1 MPEPSRSA
9 QPRSWLLL
17 AVLVV
22 GCSAA
27 LSLAGLPSPVL
38 FGALIA
44 GLVMALGA
52 RQVPEVPEMAFTGA
66 QAVLG
71 VSIGV
76 LFDPD
81 TLAGL
86 RHDWFPV
93 LAVSLATLVVSVAA
107 GFVLRLHRSVSAATG
122 AFAMVAGGA
131 SGIVAIARE
140 LGADDRVVA
149 VVQYLR
155 VLLIIVGMPL
165 VARFVFGS
173 ASGSVPGPAS
183 GDDAGLL
190 VNLLVTAVS
199 VAGGLLLD
207 RWLAI
212 PAGSLLL
219 PLSVAVLISLTG
231 VAGALAVPD
240 ALQNVGYALIGL
252 QVGLRFTRASLRA
265 VAGLLPLAVAT
276 ILGMIAVSAVLG
288 ALLARATG
296 RTALDG
302 YLATTP
308 GGLYAVLATAVGSG
322 SDVTFILTVQ
332 IVRLFVM
339 LFSAPLLARWLRR
352 TG

>member
-1 MPEPSRSA
+1 M
-9 QPRSWLLL
+9 L
-17 AVLVV
+17 
-22 GCSAA
+22 AA
-27 LSLAGLPSPVL
+27 LVIGFAAALGRAGLPSPVL
-38 FGALIA
+38 FGALLA
-44 GLVMALGA
+44 GLVVALGTP
-52 RQVPEVPEMAFTGA
+52 QVPQIPEAAFSGA
-66 QAVLG
+66 QALLG

-76 LFDPD
+76 LFDLR
-81 TLAGL
+81 TLAAL
-86 RHDWFPV
+86 RADWLPV
-93 LAVSLATLVVSVAA
+93 LAVCLATLVASVAA

-165 VARFVFGS
+165 VARFVFHSANGS
-173 ASGSVPGPAS
+173 AASTATSTAS
-183 GDDAGLL
+183 GADSGAAAGLL
-190 VNLLVTAVS
+190 VDLLVTGVS
-199 VAGGLLLD
+199 VAGGLLLA
-207 RWLAI
+207 RWI
-212 PAGSLLL
+212 DVPAGSLLL
-219 PLSVAVLISLTG
+219 PLTVAVLISLTG
-231 VAGALAVPD
+231 VTGTLAVPQ
-240 ALQNVGYALIGL
+240 ALQGVGYALIGL

-265 VAGLLPLAVAT
+265 VAGLLPLAVGA
-276 ILGMIAVSAVLG
+276 ILGLIAVSAVLG

-296 RTALDG
+296 RSALDG

-332 IVRLFVM
+332 LVRLFVM

-352 TG
+352 AG

>member
-1 MPEPSRSA
+1 M
-9 QPRSWLLL
+9 L
-17 AVLVV
+17 
-22 GCSAA
+22 AA
-27 LSLAGLPSPVL
+27 LVIGFAAALGRAGLPSPVL
-38 FGALIA
+38 FGALLA
-44 GLVMALGA
+44 GLVVALGTP
-52 RQVPEVPEMAFTGA
+52 QVPQIPEAAFSGA
-66 QAVLG
+66 QALLG

-76 LFDPD
+76 LFDLR
-81 TLAGL
+81 TLAAL
-86 RHDWFPV
+86 RADWLPV
-93 LAVSLATLVVSVAA
+93 LAVCLATLVASVAA

-165 VARFVFGS
+165 VARFVFHSANGS
-173 ASGSVPGPAS
+173 AASTATAS
-183 GDDAGLL
+183 GAGSGAAAGLL
-190 VNLLVTAVS
+190 VDLLITGVS
-199 VAGGLLLD
+199 VAGGLLLA
-207 RWLAI
+207 RWI
-212 PAGSLLL
+212 DVPAGSLLL
-219 PLSVAVLISLTG
+219 PLTVAVLISLTG
-231 VAGALAVPD
+231 VTGTLAVPQ
-240 ALQNVGYALIGL
+240 ALQGVGYALIGL

-265 VAGLLPLAVAT
+265 VAGLLPLAVGA
-276 ILGMIAVSAVLG
+276 ILGLIAVSAVLG

-296 RTALDG
+296 RSALDG

-332 IVRLFVM
+332 LVRLFVM

-352 TG
+352 AG

>member
-1 MPEPSRSA
+1 M
-9 QPRSWLLL
+9 L
-17 AVLVV
+17 
-22 GCSAA
+22 AA
-27 LSLAGLPSPVL
+27 LVIGFAAALGRAGLPSPVL
-38 FGALIA
+38 FGALLA
-44 GLVMALGA
+44 GLVVALGTP
-52 RQVPEVPEMAFTGA
+52 QVPQIPEAAFSGA
-66 QAVLG
+66 QALLG

-76 LFDPD
+76 LFDLR
-81 TLAGL
+81 TLAAL
-86 RHDWFPV
+86 RADWLPV
-93 LAVSLATLVVSVAA
+93 LAVCLATLVASVAA

-165 VARFVFGS
+165 VARFVFHSANGS
-173 ASGSVPGPAS
+173 AASTATAS
-183 GDDAGLL
+183 GAGSGAAAGLL
-190 VNLLVTAVS
+190 VDLLVTGVS
-199 VAGGLLLD
+199 VAGGLLLA
-207 RWLAI
+207 RWI
-212 PAGSLLL
+212 DVPAGSLLL
-219 PLSVAVLISLTG
+219 PLTVAVLISLTG
-231 VAGALAVPD
+231 VTGTLAVPQ
-240 ALQNVGYALIGL
+240 ALQGVGYALIGL

-265 VAGLLPLAVAT
+265 VAGLLPLAVGA
-276 ILGMIAVSAVLG
+276 ILGLIAVSAVLG

-296 RTALDG
+296 RSALDG

-332 IVRLFVM
+332 LVRLFVM

-352 TG
+352 AG

>member
-1 MPEPSRSA
+1 
-9 QPRSWLLL
+9 
-17 AVLVV
+17 VL
-22 GCSAA
+22 AA
-27 LSLAGLPSPVL
+27 LVIGFAAALGRAGLPSPVL
-38 FGALIA
+38 FGALLA
-44 GLVMALGA
+44 GLVVALGTPQVP
-52 RQVPEVPEMAFTGA
+52 QVPEAAFSGA
-66 QAVLG
+66 QALLG

-76 LFDPD
+76 LFDLR
-81 TLAGL
+81 TLAAL
-86 RHDWFPV
+86 RADWLPV
-93 LAVSLATLVVSVAA
+93 LAVCLATLVASVAA

-165 VARFVFGS
+165 VARFVFHSANGS
-173 ASGSVPGPAS
+173 AASTSTAS
-183 GDDAGLL
+183 GADSGAAAGLL
-190 VNLLVTAVS
+190 VDLLVTGVS
-199 VAGGLLLD
+199 VAGGLLLA
-207 RWLAI
+207 RWI
-212 PAGSLLL
+212 DVPAGSLLL
-219 PLSVAVLISLTG
+219 PLTVAVLISLTG
-231 VAGALAVPD
+231 VTGTLAVPQ
-240 ALQNVGYALIGL
+240 ALQGVGYALIGL

-265 VAGLLPLAVAT
+265 VAGLLPLAVGA
-276 ILGMIAVSAVLG
+276 ILGLIAVSAVLG

-296 RTALDG
+296 RSALDG

-332 IVRLFVM
+332 LVRLFVM

-352 TG
+352 AG

>member
-1 MPEPSRSA
+1 
-9 QPRSWLLL
+9 
-17 AVLVV
+17 VL
-22 GCSAA
+22 AA
-27 LSLAGLPSPVL
+27 LVIGFAAALGRAGLPSPVL
-38 FGALIA
+38 FGALLA
-44 GLVMALGA
+44 GLVVALGTP
-52 RQVPEVPEMAFTGA
+52 QVPQIPEAAFSGA
-66 QAVLG
+66 QALLG

-76 LFDPD
+76 LFDLR
-81 TLAGL
+81 TLAAL
-86 RHDWFPV
+86 RADWLPV
-93 LAVSLATLVVSVAA
+93 LAVCLATLVASVAA

-165 VARFVFGS
+165 VARFVFHSANGS
-173 ASGSVPGPAS
+173 AASTATAS
-183 GDDAGLL
+183 GAGSGAAAGLL
-190 VNLLVTAVS
+190 VDLLITGVS
-199 VAGGLLLD
+199 VAGGLLLA
-207 RWLAI
+207 RWI
-212 PAGSLLL
+212 DVPAGSLLL
-219 PLSVAVLISLTG
+219 PLTVAVLISLTG
-231 VAGALAVPD
+231 VTGTLAVPQ
-240 ALQNVGYALIGL
+240 ALQGVGYALIGL

-265 VAGLLPLAVAT
+265 VAGLLPLAVGA
-276 ILGMIAVSAVLG
+276 ILGLIAVSAVLG

-296 RTALDG
+296 RSALDG

-332 IVRLFVM
+332 LVRLFVM

-352 TG
+352 AG

>member
-1 MPEPSRSA
+1 VP
-9 QPRSWLLL
+9 
-17 AVLVV
+17 
-22 GCSAA
+22 
-27 LSLAGLPSPVL
+27 
-38 FGALIA
+38 
-44 GLVMALGA
+44 
-52 RQVPEVPEMAFTGA
+52 QVPEAAFSGA
-66 QAVLG
+66 QALLG

-76 LFDPD
+76 LFDLR
-81 TLAGL
+81 TLAAL
-86 RHDWFPV
+86 RADWLPV
-93 LAVSLATLVVSVAA
+93 LAVCLATLVASVAA

-165 VARFVFGS
+165 VARFVFHSANGS
-173 ASGSVPGPAS
+173 AASTATAS
-183 GDDAGLL
+183 GAGSGAAAGLL
-190 VNLLVTAVS
+190 VDLLITGVS
-199 VAGGLLLD
+199 VAGGLLLA
-207 RWLAI
+207 RWI
-212 PAGSLLL
+212 DVPAGSLLL
-219 PLSVAVLISLTG
+219 PLTVAVLISLTG
-231 VAGALAVPD
+231 VTGTLAVPQ
-240 ALQNVGYALIGL
+240 ALQGVGYALIGL

-265 VAGLLPLAVAT
+265 VAGLLPLAVGA
-276 ILGMIAVSAVLG
+276 ILGLIAVSAVLG

-296 RTALDG
+296 RSALDG

-332 IVRLFVM
+332 LVRLFVM

-352 TG
+352 AG